1 MIMKHLLSLLIF
13 CSSVCSIYALNIDD
27 INIRDPFILNDGNR
41 YYMYCTKDTLDANGC
56 IRGGVVVYTST
67 NLKEWKGPS
76 RVLTIPDSNALKGSV
91 WAPEVHKYKGRY
103 YLFATIT
110 SDLKWKKSTEG
121 WPEYTFRGTQVFH
134 SDSPYGPFVPFGKY
148 PHTQLD
154 YMALDG
160 TLWVENNVPYMVY
173 CHEWVQLHGDGTM
186 ELVELSED
194 LSQTIGTPMVLFN
207 GSAPEWSDG
216 LMISQGLP
224 KGYITDGCYL
234 YRTKTGRLLMIW
246 SSFNHGNYAIG
257 ISESITDSVKGP
269 WKHQDIPLF
278 PDNGGH
284 GMIFK
289 TTDGQLCLVLH
300 QPNNPS
306 GAERARIFYL
316 EDCGNTL
323 KLKK

>member
-234 YRTKTGRLLMIW
+234 YRTKNRTSADDLVEFQPWQLCYR
-246 SSFNHGNYAIG
+246 HIG
-257 ISESITDSVKGP
+257 I
-269 WKHQDIPLF
+269 HYRL
-278 PDNGGH
+278 
-284 GMIFK
+284 
-289 TTDGQLCLVLH
+289 GQRTLETSRYTAVSGQRRAWH
-300 QPNNPS
+300 DFQNNRWPTVPGSSPAQQPVR
-306 GAERARIFYL
+306 G
-316 EDCGNTL
+316 
-323 KLKK
+323 